1 MCAAFLAAE
10 RVESWLVVMGAEI
23 VLVLVGMEGLLMVG
37 LGVDR
42 VGLLLFFE

>member
-10 RVESWLVVMGAEI
+10 RVESWLVVTGVEI
-23 VLVLVGMEGLLMVG
+23 VLVLVGMEGLLMMG